1 MAVTLNDLKQLFY
14 KDIAVFG
21 PFCASLSHNLA
32 YLPIHT
38 HQKNAYLEF

>member
-1 MAVTLNDLKQLFY
+1 MAVTLNDLKRLCF

-21 PFCASLSHNLA
+21 LFCASLSHNLV

-38 HQKNAYLEF
+38 HQKNAHVEF